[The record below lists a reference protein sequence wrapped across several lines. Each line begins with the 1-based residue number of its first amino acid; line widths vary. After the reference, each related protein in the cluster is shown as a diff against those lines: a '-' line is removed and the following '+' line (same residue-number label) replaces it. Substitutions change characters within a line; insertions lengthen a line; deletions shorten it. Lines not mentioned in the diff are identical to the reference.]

1 MAKYI
6 ITGAPGSGK
15 TSLLEALQQ
24 EQYPCYS
31 EVSRQLIIELTAKG
45 SRCLPW
51 IDLPCFAQLALARMI
66 ADYRAAPKERPVFFD
81 RGIPDIIAYLSAAG
95 LPVSDKYRRSIRR
108 FPYDNTVFLLPPWE
122 EIYLQDPQRW
132 QTFEEARLIDQHI
145 RDTYRSAG
153 YRIVL
158 LPRSTVAERVE
169 CIQNTLLIL
178 QGEKTRQYEEKDQRI

>member
-1 MAKYI
+1 MGKYI

-15 TSLLEALQQ
+15 TSLLAALQQ
-24 EQYPCYS
+24 EQYHCCG

-66 ADYRAAPKERPVFFD
+66 ASYRSAPKEGPVFFD

-95 LPVSDKYRRSIRR
+95 LPVSEKYRTSLRR
-108 FPYDNTVFLLPPWE
+108 YPYENTAFLLPPWE
-122 EIYLQDPQRW
+122 DIYLQDPQRW
-132 QTFEEARLIDQHI
+132 QTFEEARLIDQHL

-158 LPRSTVAERVE
+158 LPRSTVAQRVE
-169 CIQNTLLIL
+169 CIQDTLLSL
-178 QGEKTRQYEEKDQRI
+178 REEKTRQYEEKDQRI